1 MRNSSLVIEKTITN
15 RIYLITLKDKF
26 KDLKKQFYRDRY
38 LLLIFLIPLL
48 YYIIFRYVP
57 IYGIII
63 AFEDFKPFKGILG
76 SPWVGFK
83 HFQEFF
89 SSVYFTRVLINTL
102 LLSLYGIIFS
112 FPVPI
117 IFALLLNE
125 IKNDRFKRTIQ
136 TVSYLPYF
144 VSTVVVVGLV
154 VNFLSPSMGI
164 VNMIIK
170 QLGFEPVYFMV
181 KAEYFKPIYTVMCIW
196 KSVGWE
202 AILYIAALTTIDIE
216 LYEAAIID
224 GASKWKQLVHITLP
238 GIIPTIVIM
247 LIMRFGNILNVDFES
262 IILLY
267 NPSIYSSA
275 DVISTYVYRSG
286 LVDGNF
292 SFATAVGFFQN
303 VIGFALIVI
312 TNKVSNNVTGNG
324 LW

>member
-1 MRNSSLVIEKTITN
+1 MEKSNVAIGKKVADVS
-15 RIYLITLKDKF
+15 YSMTLKSKI
-26 KDLKKQFYRDRY
+26 KDLERQLSRDRY
-38 LLLIFLIPLL
+38 LLLIFMIPLM

-57 IYGIII
+57 MYGIII

-83 HFQEFF
+83 HFMEFF
-89 SSVYFTRVLINTL
+89 NSVYFTRVLVNTL
-102 LLSLYGIIFS
+102 LLSLYGIIFT
-112 FPVPI
+112 FPAPI
-117 IFALLLNE
+117 ILALLLNE
-125 IKNDRFKRTIQ
+125 VKNGRFKRTIQ

-144 VSTVVVVGLV
+144 ISTVVVVGLV

-164 VNMIIK
+164 INMIIR
-170 QLGFEPVYFMV
+170 QLGFEPIYFMV
-181 KAEYFKPIYTVMCIW
+181 RAEYFKPIYTAMCIW

-202 AILYIAALTTIDIE
+202 AIIYIAALTTIEVE

-224 GASKWKQLVHITLP
+224 GASKWKQLIHITIP

-303 VIGFALIVI
+303 AIGFALIVI
-312 TNKVSNNVTGNG
+312 TNKISNKVTGSG